1 MRVLDNS
8 DTVHSQEFV
17 PAAKA
22 QANNNKAER
31 SPSSDKVKTKKK
43 EATNTT

>member
-22 QANNNKAER
+22 QANNNSIRNAL
-31 SPSSDKVKTKKK
+31 KVNSIIETYYIL
-43 EATNTT
+43 